1 MNKGIIFVIGAVVGG
16 AISSELTFIWTKKK
30 LETKYDALRRE
41 DYESIRN
48 EFEEKYTAFEGYTGE
63 KSEGAENEAKLT
75 SRNASVTHQEA
86 HRAILGSRDDEEV
99 MEDEKTSQNTNK
111 RSKEHTDYSK
121 ISKNNAGLK
130 APMANNVEKKEWAGA
145 EVTELKPY
153 VITPKEFD
161 LSDNEH
167 VAMQYYLDGTLTDD
181 MGEPIQPSDYFGD
194 IDIESSFDDYS
205 DEPDLLFI
213 RDPKLKIDY
222 EISKV
227 LVQYPET
234 TGERTED

>member
-48 EFEEKYTAFEGYTGE
+48 EFEEKYKAFEGYTGE
-63 KSEGAENEAKLT
+63 KSEEAENEAKLT
-75 SRNASVTHQEA
+75 SQNSSVTHQEPR
-86 HRAILGSRDDEEV
+86 RAIFGVGDYEEV
-99 MEDEKTSQNTNK
+99 IEEEKTPQNANK

-130 APMANNVEKKEWAGA
+130 APMANNVKKE
-145 EVTELKPY
+145 TELKPY
-153 VITPKEFD
+153 VITPKEFE
-161 LSDNEH
+161 LSENEH
-167 VAMQYYLDGTLTDD
+167 VSMQYYLDGTLTDD
-181 MGEPIQPSDYFGD
+181 LGEPIQPSDYFGN
-194 IDIESSFDDYS
+194 IDIENSFDDYS

-227 LVQYPET
+227 LVRYPET
-234 TGERTED
+234 TGEWTED

>member
-48 EFEEKYTAFEGYTGE
+48 EFEEKYKAFEGYTGE
-63 KSEGAENEAKLT
+63 KSEEAENEAKST
-75 SRNASVTHQEA
+75 SQNASVTHQEPR
-86 HRAILGSRDDEEV
+86 RAILDSRDDEEV
-99 MEDEKTSQNTNK
+99 MEDEKTPQNVNK

-130 APMANNVEKKEWAGA
+130 APMANNDKKEA
-145 EVTELKPY
+145 ELKPY
-153 VITPKEFD
+153 VITPKEFE
-161 LSDNEH
+161 LSENEH
-167 VAMQYYLDGTLTDD
+167 VNMQYYLDGTLTDD
-181 MGEPIQPSDYFGD
+181 MGEPIQPSDYFGN
-194 IDIESSFDDYS
+194 IDIENSFDDYS

-227 LVQYPET
+227 LVRYPET
-234 TGERTED
+234 TGEWMGD